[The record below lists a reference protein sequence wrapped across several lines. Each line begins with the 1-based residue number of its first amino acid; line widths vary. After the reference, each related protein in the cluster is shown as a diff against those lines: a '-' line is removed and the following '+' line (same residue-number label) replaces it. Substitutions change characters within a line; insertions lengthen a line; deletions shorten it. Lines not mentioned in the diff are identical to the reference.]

1 MYASFWFVSL
11 RKGLFYSVVGLADEA
26 EGSDQ
31 VWLSFS
37 LQELIL
43 FLFFF
48 FSYVSPSRMLS
59 VVQVEVILI
68 KAGNEAL
75 FSSHNLTFF
84 IL

>member
-11 RKGLFYSVVGLADEA
+11 RKGLFSSVVGLADEA

-31 VWLSFS
+31 VWLSFFS
-37 LQELIL
+37 ARIDSI
-43 FLFFF
+43 FVF

-68 KAGNEAL
+68 EAGNEAL
-75 FSSHNLTFF
+75 LSSHNLTFF